1 MREENFVDFCE
12 TTESHFNF
20 AMPWPGH
27 GVLDTTCCSRNHFK
41 MAPRLKFL
49 PDALSRTLLEFQQEG
64 VLFGISKNG
73 R

>member
-1 MREENFVDFCE
+1 
-12 TTESHFNF
+12 
-20 AMPWPGH
+20 
-27 GVLDTTCCSRNHFK
+27 
-41 MAPRLKFL
+41 MAPRLNFL